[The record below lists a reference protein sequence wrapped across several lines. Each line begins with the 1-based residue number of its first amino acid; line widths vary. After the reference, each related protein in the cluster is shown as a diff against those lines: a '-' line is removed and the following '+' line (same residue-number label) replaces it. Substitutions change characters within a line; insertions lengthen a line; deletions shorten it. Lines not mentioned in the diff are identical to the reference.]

1 MKKSILLFLLLIISL
16 GFKANSQ
23 KVEALAVGFY
33 NLENL
38 FDTINDP
45 HNPGDDEFTPEGKK
59 HWNSKR
65 YWHKIHHMAYAI
77 SKIAVDKKFGIK
89 GLSVLGVSEVEH
101 KSVLEDIV
109 KDSLLK
115 SRNYKIIHYESPD
128 HRGIDVALL
137 YNPKVFK
144 VEHSKQV
151 PLKIKDKPNFHTR
164 SQLVV
169 TGKLMGE
176 HFAFIVN
183 HWPSRYGGEKR
194 SLPFRIAAAKLA
206 YHLIDSLKKDNPNI
220 KIVLM
225 GDLNDDPIS
234 KSIKKYLHSKGIK
247 SEVGPNDVY
256 NPFEK
261 LFKEGIG
268 SLAYHDNWDL
278 FDNMFVTPN
287 MLMKNKNDLNG
298 WKFFKARVFNKEFL
312 KQKDGKFA
320 GYPFRTYVG
329 DNFMGGYSDH
339 FPVYIVLI
347 RKIK

>member
-1 MKKSILLFLLLIISL
+1 MKKLFLLLVITLLFFTRSY
-16 GFKANSQ
+16 SQ

-45 HNPGDDEFTPEGKK
+45 KNPGDDEFTPEGKK
-59 HWNSKR
+59 HWTSKR
-65 YWHKIHHMAYAI
+65 YWHKIHNLAYAI
-77 SKIAVDKKFGIK
+77 SKIGVDKKMGIK
-89 GLSVLGVSEVEH
+89 GLSVIGVSEVEH
-101 KSVLEDIV
+101 KNCLVDLVHDSILKPLNFHIV
-109 KDSLLK
+109 
-115 SRNYKIIHYESPD
+115 HYESPD

-137 YNPKVFK
+137 YNPDVFK
-144 VEHSKQV
+144 VENSKAV
-151 PLKIKDKPNFHTR
+151 PLFVNGKLFHTR

-169 TGKLMGE
+169 RGKLLGE
-176 HFAFIVN
+176 DFAFIVN

-194 SLPFRIAAAKLA
+194 SLPYRMAAAKLA
-206 YHLIDSLKKDNPNI
+206 YHLTDSLKKLNPEI

-234 KSIKKYLHSKGIK
+234 KSVKKYLHSKGK
-247 SEVGPNDVY
+247 KNEVKNDDLY

-268 SLAYHDNWDL
+268 SLAYHDNWNL

-287 MLMKNKNDLNG
+287 MIMKNKNDLNS
-298 WKFFKARVFNKEFL
+298 WKLYTAKVFNKEFL

-320 GYPFRTYVG
+320 GYPYRTFVG

-339 FPVYIVLI
+339 FPVYMILI
-347 RKIK
+347 RAVK